1 MEAVRAIART
11 KSCYIRSA
19 DNRQGIP
26 LFLRFVEARRRES
39 ASSRYEARGNKQ
51 NRSNPMGKME
61 RTKDAGKRRDRP
73 VDLFEIT
80 EMESAVAVSALAHLD
95 ARIARV

>member
-51 NRSNPMGKME
+51 NRSIEPHGENGE
-61 RTKDAGKRRDRP
+61 DEGRGEEAGQAGRP
-73 VDLFEIT
+73 L
-80 EMESAVAVSALAHLD
+80 
-95 ARIARV
+95 